1 MKAYKSKMLPLAAQG
16 QHVVWGQKRC
26 IRAKISQLLRATIPN
41 HINNKW
47 QGLLNFF
54 FPLTHVQREVWG
66 GYWRLPGWPCD
77 GDMRRWEVNPRRSY
91 MNLPRAFVS
100 STIEGP
106 RLPKSHLKVTKS
118 HFSCQSL
125 FIEPQDKG
133 QRGAHRF
140 WELFIVSN
148 CPHVHYHTCL
158 GEYLPFLKSEMC
170 QTQNQ
175 RFEPQVNPWR
185 L

>member
-1 MKAYKSKMLPLAAQG
+1 
-16 QHVVWGQKRC
+16 
-26 IRAKISQLLRATIPN
+26 
-41 HINNKW
+41 
-47 QGLLNFF
+47 
-54 FPLTHVQREVWG
+54 
-66 GYWRLPGWPCD
+66 
-77 GDMRRWEVNPRRSY
+77 

-133 QRGAHRF
+133 QREHTDPDSF
-140 WELFIVSN
+140 LIVSI

-158 GEYLPFLKSEMC
+158 GEYLTFFKSEMC
-170 QTQNQ
+170 QTQNKKI
-175 RFEPQVNPWR
+175 EPLVNP
-185 L
+185 